1 MDGINYKELN
11 SNAKALFEGINYE
24 ISLLSNASA
33 LLNEY
38 LKNVN
43 WVGFY
48 LVKDNQLILG
58 PFQGLVACLEIPFNR
73 GVCGAC
79 ATKLETVLVENV
91 HDFPGHIACDSRSN
105 SEIVIPIFVEN
116 KLYGVLDI
124 DSIEFNNFSQND
136 KENLEEFVMIL
147 EQNLTKLN
155 KEH

>member
-48 LVKDNQLILG
+48 LVKDNKLILG

-79 ATKLETVLVENV
+79 ATKLETVLVEDV
-91 HDFPGHIACDSRSN
+91 HEFPGHIACDSRSN

-116 KLYGVLDI
+116 NLYGVLDI
-124 DSIEFNNFSQND
+124 DSIEFNNFNQND
-136 KENLEEFVMIL
+136 KENLEEFVRIL
-147 EQNLTKLN
+147 QHNLTRLN

>member
-11 SNAKALFEGINYE
+11 SNAKTLFEGINYE

-48 LVKDNQLILG
+48 LVKDNKLILG

-79 ATKLETVLVENV
+79 ATKLETVLVEDV
-91 HDFPGHIACDSRSN
+91 HEFPGHIACDSRSN

-116 KLYGVLDI
+116 NLYGVLDI
-124 DSIEFNNFSQND
+124 DSIEFNNFNQND
-136 KENLEEFVMIL
+136 KENLEEFVRIL
-147 EQNLTKLN
+147 QHNLTKLN